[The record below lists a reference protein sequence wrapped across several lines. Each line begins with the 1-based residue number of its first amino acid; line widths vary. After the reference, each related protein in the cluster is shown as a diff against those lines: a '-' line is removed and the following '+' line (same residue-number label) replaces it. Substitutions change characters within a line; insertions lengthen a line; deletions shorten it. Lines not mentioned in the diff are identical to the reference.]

1 MSKTCDKCHYVEQL
15 PTGECTCL
23 QDFQEVDAND
33 VFECFVSRSEMFD
46 NQGLIEFDDQELI

>member
-1 MSKTCDKCHYVEQL
+1 MSAKTCDKCHYVEQL

-46 NQGLIEFDDQELI
+46 NQGLIEFDD